1 MRENFNRNKRAREE
15 SKKKKRLEKA
25 QKELARNTVVSNAVI
40 PEQSD
45 PLVSPEIPSVNT
57 NTSV

>member
-25 QKELARNTVVSNAVI
+25 QKKLARNTAVSNTVI
-40 PEQSD
+40 PAQNE
-45 PLVSPEIPSVNT
+45 PLVSPEIPPANTDISV
-57 NTSV
+57 